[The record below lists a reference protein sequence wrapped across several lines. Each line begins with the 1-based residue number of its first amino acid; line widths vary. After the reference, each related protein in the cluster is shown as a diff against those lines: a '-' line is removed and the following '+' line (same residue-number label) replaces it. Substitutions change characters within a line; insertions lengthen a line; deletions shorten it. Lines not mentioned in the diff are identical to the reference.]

1 MKKNFPIDLRLDLG
15 RYGLFWLNVI
25 FFVLDM
31 GGYDVFWLGVVGCD
45 LFFDLVWVGVGE
57 FDLILAGC
65 GWVWVS
71 VTIYWLYWL
80 GVGQCDLFLTGCG

>member
-1 MKKNFPIDLRLDLG
+1 MKKNFPIDLRLD
-15 RYGLFWLNVI
+15 VI

-31 GGYDVFWLGVVGCD
+31 GGCDVFWFGVVGCD
-45 LFFDLVWVGVGE
+45 FFFDLVWVDVGE

-71 VTIYWLYWL
+71 VTMYWLYWL
-80 GVGQCDLFLTGCG
+80 GVGECDLFLTGCG